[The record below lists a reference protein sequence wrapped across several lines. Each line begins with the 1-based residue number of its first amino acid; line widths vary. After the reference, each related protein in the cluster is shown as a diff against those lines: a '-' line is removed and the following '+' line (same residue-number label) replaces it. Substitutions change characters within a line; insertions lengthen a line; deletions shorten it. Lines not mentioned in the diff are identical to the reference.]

1 MTGQLPIAWLE
12 GTSATT
18 SGRRFELGLGPVRI
32 GRGSA
37 CQLVLADPT
46 VSREHAEIQ
55 YRSGSFVIAD
65 LGSSFGTFVDDQQV
79 EQARL
84 KDGSRIRLGTCEF
97 AFRFGEDSI
106 PTVMA
111 ADYAPATGAPI
122 APVRAPAPDASLR
135 PPAIPSIGPSAP
147 APPPASAP
155 PRKNSRRSKLLL
167 ACGVVAILVMCGCLM
182 ALAAGMVS
190 GVSDGP
196 AAGINRLLGGAAS
209 AVSSEDLELALAV
222 PLPDERPEILENLGR
237 PDEFDISVVQVEG
250 GQVRL
255 ESWRYYGLGTRV
267 DFSDGVIV
275 WTIDLEQAEE
285 GTFFPA
291 WYDPTQFET
300 DMTIE
305 EATALLTTASPAG
318 TIPERIDLS
327 EGGEDLAGVE
337 LLAGDQVTVGF
348 EDGRLVYVETIGVR
362 TQEGG
367 G

>member
-1 MTGQLPIAWLE
+1 M
-12 GTSATT
+12 
-18 SGRRFELGLGPVRI
+18 RFELGLGPVRI

-55 YRSGSFVIAD
+55 YRSDGFVIAD

-97 AFRFGEDSI
+97 IFRFGQDSI

-111 ADYAPATGAPI
+111 ADDAPASGAPS
-122 APVRAPAPDASLR
+122 APARAPGPDAPLR
-135 PPAIPSIGPSAP
+135 PPAIPSTGPSAP
-147 APPPASAP
+147 APLPVSAATH
-155 PRKNSRRSKLLL
+155 KNARRSKVLV
-167 ACGVVAILVMCGCLM
+167 ACGVVALLVICGCLM
-182 ALAAGMVS
+182 ALAVGMVA

-209 AVSSEDLELALAV
+209 AFASEDLELALAV
-222 PLPDERPEILENLGR
+222 PLPDERPAILENLGR
-237 PDEFDISVVQVEG
+237 PDEFDISIVQVEG

-267 DFSDGVIV
+267 DFADGAVV
-275 WTIDLEQAEE
+275 WTIDLEPAAE

-305 EATALLTTASPAG
+305 EATSQLTSASPAG
-318 TIPERIDLS
+318 TFPEKIDLS
-327 EGGEDLAGVE
+327 AGGEELAGTV
-337 LLAGDQVTVGF
+337 LVVGDQITVGF
-348 EDGRLVYVETIGVR
+348 QDGRLVYVETLGV
-362 TQEGG
+362 TMQEGG
-367 G
+367 A